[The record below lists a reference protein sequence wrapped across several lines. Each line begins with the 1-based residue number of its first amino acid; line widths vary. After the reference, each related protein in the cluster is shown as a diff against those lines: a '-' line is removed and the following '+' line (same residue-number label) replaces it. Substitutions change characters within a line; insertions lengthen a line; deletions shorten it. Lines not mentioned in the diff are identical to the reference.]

1 MRDGII
7 CHFNLFDYRQEILEV
22 KDDKITSIGRI
33 ETSEVSKLISEYC
46 LKNNINY
53 IHLYGDNSF
62 LKRTIKDIDKYTK
75 NLYSEKKIEI
85 EVN

>member
-7 CHFNLFDYRQEILEV
+7 CHFNFFTYRQEILEV
-22 KDDKITSIGRI
+22 KDDKITSIGSI
-33 ETSEVSKLISEYC
+33 ETSKVGKFIGEYC
-46 LKNNINY
+46 LENNINY
-53 IHLYGDNSF
+53 IHLYGNNCF
-62 LKRTIKDIDKYTK
+62 FKKTIKDIDIYTK